1 MSQRIEGLFLR
12 ATKIKH
18 NSIIVDLLTRQYGRS
33 TFVFAI
39 SSKKNQ
45 SFLFQPFHFIE
56 FSTVYN
62 PEKKVNRANNV
73 EMKFPIIDIL
83 SDIRKTGYAL
93 LLTEILNKVFHT
105 DENNEKLFVE
115 FEKMIISFEHRPFNA
130 VFGLFFIKEIL
141 THFGIQPLNHF
152 GVQNPFFSLSDGK
165 FTNNFDQNTE
175 ENFPH
180 QLLNKLLGTNIDNIF
195 LFKISTTNRRLIM
208 DLFLKYMSYHE
219 ILNTDKL
226 NSIKILQS
234 LYD

>member
-39 SSKKNQ
+39 STKKNQ

-115 FEKMIISFEHRPFNA
+115 LEKMIISFEHRPFNA

-141 THFGIQPLNHF
+141 THFGIQPFNNF
-152 GVQNPFFSLSDGK
+152 GVQNPYFSLSDSK

-180 QLLNKLLGTNIDNIF
+180 QLLNKLLGTNIDNIY

>member
-33 TFVFAI
+33 TFVFTI
-39 SSKKNQ
+39 STKKNHT
-45 SFLFQPFHFIE
+45 FLFQPFHFIE
-56 FSTVYN
+56 FNTAYN

-105 DENNEKLFVE
+105 EEKNEKLFVE
-115 FEKMIISFEHRPFNA
+115 LEKIIISFEHRPFNA

-141 THFGIQPLNHF
+141 THFGIQPLNNF
-152 GVQNPFFSLSDGK
+152 GAETPYFSLSDGK
-165 FTNNFDQNTE
+165 FTNNFDPNIE

-195 LFKISTTNRRLIM
+195 LFKINSTNRRLIM
-208 DLFLKYMSYHE
+208 DLFLRYMSYHE
-219 ILNTDKL
+219 IVNTDKL

>member
-115 FEKMIISFEHRPFNA
+115 LEKMIISFEHRPFNA

-141 THFGIQPLNHF
+141 THFGIQPLNNF
-152 GVQNPFFSLSDGK
+152 GVQNPYFSLSDGK